1 MSSAVSPLGLV
12 LVAAGGA
19 VGSVLRYVVSV
30 QSVQWF
36 GLHFPWGTL
45 AVNVVGSA
53 AIGVLGA
60 LPLPQEA
67 RLLLITGLL
76 GGFTTFSAFSLEV
89 ELLWH
94 RAPWTAVLY
103 VALSSRSASP
113 PARCAL
119 HWRGVSPDRRNP
131 TASGPFPPD
140 NPHATV

>member
-1 MSSAVSPLGLV
+1 VSPSLTPLSLA
-12 LVAAGGA
+12 LVALGGA
-19 VGSVLRYVVSV
+19 VGSVLRYLVSV
-30 QSVQWF
+30 QSVLWF

-45 AVNVVGSA
+45 AVNVIGSA

-76 GGFTTFSAFSLEV
+76 GGFTTFSAFSLET

-103 VALSSRSASP
+103 VAASLVLGLT
-113 PARCAL
+113 ACAL
-119 HWRGVSPDRRNP
+119 CYALTRR
-131 TASGPFPPD
+131 AAG
-140 NPHATV
+140 